1 MRGRCL
7 ASGSFT
13 IPIYRH
19 IRQTLVPRQ
28 RTDLNSRCTTVV
40 GYPGIQK
47 VLPDKWV
54 VNISHSYLESNSKIV
69 INTVAFLHTCVAH
82 AKTFA
87 HGYVQ
92 PAAWNIGRILHFF
105 RCTAVPTGV
114 PQNSPQ
120 VCRLTIYPIILL
132 VSLPE
137 GHETALRTVPQPHSL
152 LLLSRSLICTIINR
166 V

>member
-1 MRGRCL
+1 VRGRCL
-7 ASGSFT
+7 APGSFT

-54 VNISHSYLESNSKIV
+54 VNTSHSYLDSNSKIV

-105 RCTAVPTGV
+105 SLYGCSCDWRTTELTTGMSSHDLSYNPAGEPV
-114 PQNSPQ
+114 RRTRDDATHCPS
-120 VCRLTIYPIILL
+120 TTFPI
-132 VSLPE
+132 
-137 GHETALRTVPQPHSL
+137 AAK
-152 LLLSRSLICTIINR
+152 
-166 V
+166 